1 MIPFR
6 SVLLY
11 CEDLSQGSTS
21 QGLLHST
28 EAPPA
33 GDKAFNILDLVGD
46 VQGPDSSKSHTK
58 IPLVGGS
65 AAGICFRMALNVR
78 FGLSCLLTQ
87 MRLILL
93 VCGQDG
99 YVDLLSS
106 CVAIPAQWQLV
117 RHWDTVGGGP
127 GKACCVGGCRH
138 PRPACPRK

>member
-11 CEDLSQGSTS
+11 CEDLSLGPTS

-33 GDKAFNILDLVGD
+33 GDLVGD
-46 VQGPDSSKSHTK
+46 VQDPDSSKSHTK

-65 AAGICFRMALNVR
+65 AAGICFRMALDVR